1 MKYYLYDEKTKQFL
15 KEQEGYLDP
24 LETKAQGK
32 NVYIVPP
39 FSTTEK
45 PDLTSLKDNEILVFN
60 GNKWQIEQEF
70 YVGKIVDC
78 QGERAVKYVTDND
91 LTFEPCDNGFKIV
104 EKPLPKEKTLEELK
118 EQKHA
123 ELKSI
128 MQTRA
133 AKIDEINTSKN
144 YQLNTGGL
152 EYEEDLFAYDD
163 KALLRISGTILDWQ
177 DQISRG
183 TVQPEDIVQPW
194 ISKANRVHPLSY
206 DQLIE
211 LARLLRQEVQRIVF
225 YGTYLEKLAQAATT
239 LEELDAIVWD
249 YGAASASGI
258 IDRLIAGGNQ
268 DA

>member
-1 MKYYLYDEKTKQFL
+1 MIEYRNLYWDAPDHSRMQAEIKHPNFGWIPYCCM
-15 KEQEGYLDP
+15 EGDTGIGAELWAARAYLDIEEWRDRRD
-24 LETKAQGK
+24 LE
-32 NVYIVPP
+32 
-39 FSTTEK
+39 
-45 PDLTSLKDNEILVFN
+45 
-60 GNKWQIEQEF
+60 
-70 YVGKIVDC
+70 
-78 QGERAVKYVTDND
+78 
-91 LTFEPCDNGFKIV
+91 
-104 EKPLPKEKTLEELK
+104 
-118 EQKHA
+118 
-123 ELKSI
+123 
-128 MQTRA
+128 QTRRE
-133 AKIDEINTSKN
+133 KIGEINSAKN
-144 YQLNTGGL
+144 YQLNNGGL

-183 TVQPEDIVQPW
+183 AVQPEDIIQPW

-258 IDRLIAGGNQ
+258 IDRLIAGGN
-268 DA
+268 

>member
-1 MKYYLYDEKTKQFL
+1 MSEYYPGYIFRDGDDYPEVAAWCNANGCYI
-15 KEQEGYLDP
+15 KEITPDGEGRRFEIVEIPQKDLD
-24 LETKAQGK
+24 TAKA
-32 NVYIVPP
+32 
-39 FSTTEK
+39 
-45 PDLTSLKDNEILVFN
+45 
-60 GNKWQIEQEF
+60 
-70 YVGKIVDC
+70 GKI
-78 QGERAVKYVTDND
+78 
-91 LTFEPCDNGFKIV
+91 
-104 EKPLPKEKTLEELK
+104 
-118 EQKHA
+118 A
-123 ELKSI
+123 ELN
-128 MQTRA
+128 A
-133 AKIDEINTSKN
+133 AKNR
-144 YQLNTGGL
+144 QLDTGGL

-183 TVQPEDIVQPW
+183 TVQPEDIIQPW

-225 YGTYLEKLAQAATT
+225 YGTYREKLAQAAQT

>member
-1 MKYYLYDEKTKQFL
+1 MIEYRNLYWDAPDHSRMQAEIKHPDFGWIPYCCM
-15 KEQEGYLDP
+15 EGDTGIGAELWAARAYLDIEEWRDRRD
-24 LETKAQGK
+24 LE
-32 NVYIVPP
+32 
-39 FSTTEK
+39 
-45 PDLTSLKDNEILVFN
+45 
-60 GNKWQIEQEF
+60 
-70 YVGKIVDC
+70 
-78 QGERAVKYVTDND
+78 
-91 LTFEPCDNGFKIV
+91 
-104 EKPLPKEKTLEELK
+104 
-118 EQKHA
+118 
-123 ELKSI
+123 
-128 MQTRA
+128 QTRRE
-133 AKIDEINTSKN
+133 KIGEINSAKN
-144 YQLNTGGL
+144 YQLNNGGL

-183 TVQPEDIVQPW
+183 AVKPEDIVQPW

-225 YGTYLEKLAQAATT
+225 YGTYLEKLAQAATS
-239 LEELDAIVWD
+239 LAELDAIVWD

>member
-1 MKYYLYDEKTKQFL
+1 MIEYRNLYWDAPDHSRMQAEIKHPDFGWIPYCCM
-15 KEQEGYLDP
+15 EGDTGIGAELWAARAYLDIEEWRDRRD
-24 LETKAQGK
+24 LEQTR
-32 NVYIVPP
+32 
-39 FSTTEK
+39 SE
-45 PDLTSLKDNEILVFN
+45 
-60 GNKWQIEQEF
+60 
-70 YVGKIVDC
+70 
-78 QGERAVKYVTDND
+78 
-91 LTFEPCDNGFKIV
+91 KIV
-104 EKPLPKEKTLEELK
+104 E
-118 EQKHA
+118 
-123 ELKSI
+123 
-128 MQTRA
+128 
-133 AKIDEINTSKN
+133 INSAKN
-144 YQLNTGGL
+144 YQLNSGGL

-194 ISKANRVHPLSY
+194 ISKANRVHALSY

-258 IDRLIAGGNQ
+258 IDRLIAGG
-268 DA
+268 AA

>member
-1 MKYYLYDEKTKQFL
+1 MIEYRNLYWDAPDHSRMQAEIKHPDFGWIPYCCM
-15 KEQEGYLDP
+15 EGDTGIGAELWAARAYLDIEEWRDRRD
-24 LETKAQGK
+24 LEQTRC
-32 NVYIVPP
+32 
-39 FSTTEK
+39 E
-45 PDLTSLKDNEILVFN
+45 
-60 GNKWQIEQEF
+60 
-70 YVGKIVDC
+70 
-78 QGERAVKYVTDND
+78 
-91 LTFEPCDNGFKIV
+91 KIV
-104 EKPLPKEKTLEELK
+104 E
-118 EQKHA
+118 
-123 ELKSI
+123 
-128 MQTRA
+128 
-133 AKIDEINTSKN
+133 INSAKN
-144 YQLNTGGL
+144 YQLTNGGL

-183 TVQPEDIVQPW
+183 AVQPEDIIQPW
-194 ISKANRVHPLSY
+194 ISKSNRVHPLSY

-239 LEELDAIVWD
+239 LAELDAIVWD

>member
-1 MKYYLYDEKTKQFL
+1 MIEYRNLYWDAPDHSRMQAEIKHPDFGWIPYCCM
-15 KEQEGYLDP
+15 EGDTGIGAELWAARAYLDIEEWRDRRD
-24 LETKAQGK
+24 LEQTRR
-32 NVYIVPP
+32 
-39 FSTTEK
+39 E
-45 PDLTSLKDNEILVFN
+45 
-60 GNKWQIEQEF
+60 
-70 YVGKIVDC
+70 
-78 QGERAVKYVTDND
+78 
-91 LTFEPCDNGFKIV
+91 KIV
-104 EKPLPKEKTLEELK
+104 E
-118 EQKHA
+118 
-123 ELKSI
+123 
-128 MQTRA
+128 
-133 AKIDEINTSKN
+133 INTAKN

-183 TVQPEDIVQPW
+183 AVQPEDIIQPW

-258 IDRLIAGGNQ
+258 IDRLIAGGN
-268 DA
+268 

>member
-1 MKYYLYDEKTKQFL
+1 MSEYYPGYIFRDGDDYPEIAAWCNSNGCYIKELTPDKEGRRLEIVKIPQKDLDEA
-15 KEQEGYLDP
+15 
-24 LETKAQGK
+24 KA
-32 NVYIVPP
+32 
-39 FSTTEK
+39 EK
-45 PDLTSLKDNEILVFN
+45 I
-60 GNKWQIEQEF
+60 
-70 YVGKIVDC
+70 
-78 QGERAVKYVTDND
+78 
-91 LTFEPCDNGFKIV
+91 
-104 EKPLPKEKTLEELK
+104 
-118 EQKHA
+118 A
-123 ELKSI
+123 ELN
-128 MQTRA
+128 A
-133 AKIDEINTSKN
+133 AKNH
-144 YQLNTGGL
+144 QLDTGGL

-183 TVQPEDIVQPW
+183 IAQPEDIIQPW
-194 ISKANRVHPLSY
+194 ISKANTVHALSY

-239 LEELDAIVWD
+239 LAELDAIVWD

>member
-1 MKYYLYDEKTKQFL
+1 MIEYRNLYWDAPDHSRMQAEIKHPDFGWIPYCCM
-15 KEQEGYLDP
+15 EGDTGIGAELWAARAYLDIEEWRDRRD
-24 LETKAQGK
+24 LEQTR
-32 NVYIVPP
+32 
-39 FSTTEK
+39 SE
-45 PDLTSLKDNEILVFN
+45 
-60 GNKWQIEQEF
+60 
-70 YVGKIVDC
+70 
-78 QGERAVKYVTDND
+78 
-91 LTFEPCDNGFKIV
+91 KIV
-104 EKPLPKEKTLEELK
+104 E
-118 EQKHA
+118 
-123 ELKSI
+123 
-128 MQTRA
+128 
-133 AKIDEINTSKN
+133 INSAKN
-144 YQLNTGGL
+144 YQLNNGGL

-183 TVQPEDIVQPW
+183 TVKPEDIVQPW

>member
-1 MKYYLYDEKTKQFL
+1 MIEYRNLYWDAPDHSRMQAEIKHPDFGWIPYCCM
-15 KEQEGYLDP
+15 EGDTGIGAELWAARAYLDIEEWRDRRD
-24 LETKAQGK
+24 LEQTR
-32 NVYIVPP
+32 
-39 FSTTEK
+39 SE
-45 PDLTSLKDNEILVFN
+45 
-60 GNKWQIEQEF
+60 
-70 YVGKIVDC
+70 
-78 QGERAVKYVTDND
+78 
-91 LTFEPCDNGFKIV
+91 KIV
-104 EKPLPKEKTLEELK
+104 E
-118 EQKHA
+118 
-123 ELKSI
+123 
-128 MQTRA
+128 
-133 AKIDEINTSKN
+133 INSAKN
-144 YQLNTGGL
+144 YQLNNGGL

-183 TVQPEDIVQPW
+183 AVQPGDIVQPW

-249 YGAASASGI
+249 YGAASASGV

>member
-1 MKYYLYDEKTKQFL
+1 MIEYRNLYWDAPDHSRMQAEIKHPDFGWIPYCCM
-15 KEQEGYLDP
+15 EGDTGIGAELWAARAYLDIEEWRDRRD
-24 LETKAQGK
+24 LEQTR
-32 NVYIVPP
+32 
-39 FSTTEK
+39 SE
-45 PDLTSLKDNEILVFN
+45 
-60 GNKWQIEQEF
+60 
-70 YVGKIVDC
+70 
-78 QGERAVKYVTDND
+78 
-91 LTFEPCDNGFKIV
+91 KIV
-104 EKPLPKEKTLEELK
+104 E
-118 EQKHA
+118 
-123 ELKSI
+123 
-128 MQTRA
+128 
-133 AKIDEINTSKN
+133 INSAKN
-144 YQLNTGGL
+144 YQLNNGGL

-183 TVQPEDIVQPW
+183 AVQPEDIIQPW

-258 IDRLIAGGNQ
+258 IDRLIAGGN
-268 DA
+268 

>member
-1 MKYYLYDEKTKQFL
+1 MIEYRNLYWDAPDHSRMQAEIKHPDFGWIPYCCM
-15 KEQEGYLDP
+15 EGDTGIGAELWAARAYLDIEEWRDRRD
-24 LETKAQGK
+24 LEQTR
-32 NVYIVPP
+32 
-39 FSTTEK
+39 SE
-45 PDLTSLKDNEILVFN
+45 
-60 GNKWQIEQEF
+60 
-70 YVGKIVDC
+70 
-78 QGERAVKYVTDND
+78 
-91 LTFEPCDNGFKIV
+91 KIV
-104 EKPLPKEKTLEELK
+104 E
-118 EQKHA
+118 
-123 ELKSI
+123 
-128 MQTRA
+128 
-133 AKIDEINTSKN
+133 INSAKN
-144 YQLNTGGL
+144 YQLNNGGL

-183 TVQPEDIVQPW
+183 TVQPEGIIQPW
-194 ISKANRVHPLSY
+194 ISKANRVHALSY

>member
-1 MKYYLYDEKTKQFL
+1 MIEYRNLYWDAPDHSRMQAEIKHPDFGWIPYCCM
-15 KEQEGYLDP
+15 EGDTGIGAELWAARAYLDIEEWRDRRD
-24 LETKAQGK
+24 LEQTRR
-32 NVYIVPP
+32 
-39 FSTTEK
+39 E
-45 PDLTSLKDNEILVFN
+45 
-60 GNKWQIEQEF
+60 
-70 YVGKIVDC
+70 
-78 QGERAVKYVTDND
+78 
-91 LTFEPCDNGFKIV
+91 KIV
-104 EKPLPKEKTLEELK
+104 E
-118 EQKHA
+118 
-123 ELKSI
+123 
-128 MQTRA
+128 
-133 AKIDEINTSKN
+133 INTAKN
-144 YQLNTGGL
+144 YQLNNGGL

-183 TVQPEDIVQPW
+183 IVQPEDIVQPW

-239 LEELDAIVWD
+239 LAELDAIVWD

>member
-1 MKYYLYDEKTKQFL
+1 MIEYRNLYWDAPDHSRMQAEIKHPDFGWIPYCCM
-15 KEQEGYLDP
+15 EGDTGIGAELWAARAYLDVEEWRDRRD
-24 LETKAQGK
+24 LEQTR
-32 NVYIVPP
+32 
-39 FSTTEK
+39 SE
-45 PDLTSLKDNEILVFN
+45 
-60 GNKWQIEQEF
+60 
-70 YVGKIVDC
+70 
-78 QGERAVKYVTDND
+78 
-91 LTFEPCDNGFKIV
+91 KIV
-104 EKPLPKEKTLEELK
+104 E
-118 EQKHA
+118 
-123 ELKSI
+123 
-128 MQTRA
+128 
-133 AKIDEINTSKN
+133 INSAKN
-144 YQLNTGGL
+144 YQLNNGGL

-183 TVQPEDIVQPW
+183 AVQPGDIVQPW

-249 YGAASASGI
+249 YGAASASGV